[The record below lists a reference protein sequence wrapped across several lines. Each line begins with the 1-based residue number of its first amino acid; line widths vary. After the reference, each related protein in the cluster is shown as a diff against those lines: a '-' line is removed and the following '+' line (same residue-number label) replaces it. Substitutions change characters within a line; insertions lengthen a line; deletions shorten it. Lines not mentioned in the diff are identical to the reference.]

1 MQITLKGFELQ
12 CPQGSVF
19 AMPAALPM
27 ERYPTYE
34 SRVSS
39 FVSVARDMAS
49 EVSDAEKTDADWLN
63 DPEVQAEMNA
73 WIDSR
78 RTPEALDEKDAWM
91 SEQERLA
98 QAAVGVV

>member
-1 MQITLKGFELQ
+1 MQITLKGSDLQ
-12 CPQGSVF
+12 CMHGSVF
-19 AMPAALPM
+19 AMPAALPT

-78 RTPEALDEKDAWM
+78 STPEALDEWDAWV
-91 SEQERLA
+91 SEQERIP
-98 QAAVGVV
+98 QAAVGAV